1 MLAASLARIC
11 FGASVVA
18 TRFVVVQTDPA
29 SLAFLRYL
37 IASCCLLPVLL
48 RPSRATHVPVASGD
62 LLGIAALGALFFG
75 LFPWTFSA
83 ALVDLPST
91 RVALILATMPLVTL
105 AVSRLRGIERITWP
119 VLTGQ
124 CLALAGIAL
133 ALDQSARLTDPSAH
147 VWRGVALTLAT
158 VLCGAIYNVFSRPY
172 LKRYAPRQVTA
183 WSMLAGTAVLA
194 PLAASHGLFTT
205 FPSFTPG
212 GWLALA
218 FLGTFGGAIGF
229 SLWIWALERSTPSRV
244 AVFIALN
251 PVTATFLG
259 SLLLHE
265 PISARFLAGLA
276 CVLGG
281 ILLANWQRQRSIQ
294 PAQT

>member
-1 MLAASLARIC
+1 M
-11 FGASVVA
+11 
-18 TRFVVVQTDPA
+18 
-29 SLAFLRYL
+29 
-37 IASCCLLPVLL
+37 
-48 RPSRATHVPVASGD
+48 
-62 LLGIAALGALFFG
+62 
-75 LFPWTFSA
+75 
-83 ALVDLPST
+83 
-91 RVALILATMPLVTL
+91 
-105 AVSRLRGIERITWP
+105 
-119 VLTGQ
+119 
-124 CLALAGIAL
+124 
-133 ALDQSARLTDPSAH
+133 
-147 VWRGVALTLAT
+147 
-158 VLCGAIYNVFSRPY
+158 LCGAIYNVFSRPY